1 MSFSYYL
8 KIKRHLTVRKDFPPE
23 IICSR
28 ILLHWCRL
36 EKCYTND
43 VDSTEKHFRWGC
55 SPAET
60 PPLHR
65 QFWGGSW
72 MVGPG
77 PGQWGHCAENTSVHR
92 SRVASAPAPG
102 LTGSLS
108 RVFSTHRP
116 GRSRENGLRG
126 CTARGSLSCCSEGLG
141 PGGQGRPGRPPAPAP
156 QPLPHCLRPD
166 ANPVTRCTLVG
177 AQTWAGSALPGWWW
191 EASPGAAAGR
201 AGPSV
206 ASGQL
211 VSEAKGKVYSRSVTC
226 HLAVKKVISGDDRR
240 LELSLLSSSHK
251 STRCFLHLE

>member
-72 MVGPG
+72 MVGPD

-116 GRSRENGLRG
+116 GRSRENGLQG

-141 PGGQGRPGRPPAPAP
+141 PGGQGRPGRPLAPAP

-166 ANPVTRCTLVG
+166 ATPVTRVHTRGGSDVGRLSAARLVVG
-177 AQTWAGSALPGWWW
+177 GFPGS
-191 EASPGAAAGR
+191 GR
-201 AGPSV
+201 
-206 ASGQL
+206 GQGRT
-211 VSEAKGKVYSRSVTC
+211 K
-226 HLAVKKVISGDDRR
+226 
-240 LELSLLSSSHK
+240 
-251 STRCFLHLE
+251 RCFRSACIRS